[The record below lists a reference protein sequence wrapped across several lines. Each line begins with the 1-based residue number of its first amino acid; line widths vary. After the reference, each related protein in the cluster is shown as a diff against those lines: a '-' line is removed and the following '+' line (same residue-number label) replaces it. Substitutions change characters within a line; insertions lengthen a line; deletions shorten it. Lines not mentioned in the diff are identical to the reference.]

1 MKMRRAG
8 LGFLSA
14 SLAAALAA
22 GAPATVLAAS
32 PEFARTAEEWA
43 VLRDNTLEYEEI
55 PDLIHEYN
63 STVQNNMVSYD
74 DYRGKDANEI
84 ADDYREAAQ
93 TLYDSI
99 EWPSEDDSGYAML
112 YSAAETAQA
121 QARQM
126 EKMADDNVSDGMI
139 IKWQYDQVEASLSST
154 AQNLMNQYYQLQEN
168 LKTAQSGKELAEAS
182 LQAVQTQA
190 SLGMAT
196 NNDVLTAQEAVKTA
210 EAGIISIQSS
220 IQSVKQNLQVMT
232 GWAYNSQPEIAPMPQ
247 VDVTRIDSMNPETDL
262 EKALARSADE
272 SLLQAIGLSLSAP
285 AYTPNA
291 IMTYKD
297 QKSRER
303 QMRITFLS
311 IGLTTVV
318 LMLLLAFCGKLY
330 MGYLDEK
337 AHKAELESRIASW
350 PVLYTPDQLR
360 NNLADTQK
368 WQVQARTLAK
378 RRIAAALMTELSTI
392 TPEAIHITGM
402 RVTFKDVNPGKQEA
416 QRGTKKPSEPEESA
430 VAVLTGSVAGDMLQ
444 RESQLA
450 EFLSQLEH
458 SPMVLSLV
466 VEKQQTDTE
475 ILSFVAT
482 LRLV

>member
-43 VLRDNTLEYEEI
+43 ALRDNTLEYEEI

-262 EKALARSADE
+262 EKALETNYTLMIDKRTLENTDDAANQQIARQTIANDE
-272 SLLQAIGLSLSAP
+272 QKIASGLTDLYNQVLQARDSYNQAQSALALEEQNMAATQTRYDLGMVSRLEYLQAQNTYVQRQADFRIQELSLQAAMD
-285 AYTPNA
+285 AYDWALKGSLT
-291 IMTYKD
+291 
-297 QKSRER
+297 
-303 QMRITFLS
+303 LS
-311 IGLTTVV
+311 
-318 LMLLLAFCGKLY
+318 
-330 MGYLDEK
+330 
-337 AHKAELESRIASW
+337 
-350 PVLYTPDQLR
+350 
-360 NNLADTQK
+360 
-368 WQVQARTLAK
+368 
-378 RRIAAALMTELSTI
+378 
-392 TPEAIHITGM
+392 
-402 RVTFKDVNPGKQEA
+402 
-416 QRGTKKPSEPEESA
+416 
-430 VAVLTGSVAGDMLQ
+430 
-444 RESQLA
+444 
-450 EFLSQLEH
+450 
-458 SPMVLSLV
+458 
-466 VEKQQTDTE
+466 
-475 ILSFVAT
+475 
-482 LRLV
+482 

>member
-43 VLRDNTLEYEEI
+43 ALRDNTLEYEEI

-126 EKMADDNVSDGMI
+126 EKMADENVSDGMI

-262 EKALARSADE
+262 EKALETNYTLMIDKRTLENTDDAANQQIARQTIANDE
-272 SLLQAIGLSLSAP
+272 QKIASGLTDLYNQVLQARDSYNQAQSALALEEQNMAATQTRYDLGMVSRLEYLQAQNTYVQSQADFRIQELSLQAAMD
-285 AYTPNA
+285 AYDWALKGSLT
-291 IMTYKD
+291 
-297 QKSRER
+297 
-303 QMRITFLS
+303 LS
-311 IGLTTVV
+311 
-318 LMLLLAFCGKLY
+318 
-330 MGYLDEK
+330 
-337 AHKAELESRIASW
+337 
-350 PVLYTPDQLR
+350 
-360 NNLADTQK
+360 
-368 WQVQARTLAK
+368 
-378 RRIAAALMTELSTI
+378 
-392 TPEAIHITGM
+392 
-402 RVTFKDVNPGKQEA
+402 
-416 QRGTKKPSEPEESA
+416 
-430 VAVLTGSVAGDMLQ
+430 
-444 RESQLA
+444 
-450 EFLSQLEH
+450 
-458 SPMVLSLV
+458 
-466 VEKQQTDTE
+466 
-475 ILSFVAT
+475 
-482 LRLV
+482 

>member
-43 VLRDNTLEYEEI
+43 ALRDNTLEYEEI

-182 LQAVQTQA
+182 LQAMQTQA

-262 EKALARSADE
+262 EKALETNYTLMIDKRTLENTDDAANQQIARQTIANDE
-272 SLLQAIGLSLSAP
+272 QKIASGLTDLYNQVLQARDSYNQAQSALALEEQNMAATQTRYDLGMVSRLEYLQAQNTYVQSQADFRIQELSLQAAMD
-285 AYTPNA
+285 AYDWALKGSLT
-291 IMTYKD
+291 
-297 QKSRER
+297 
-303 QMRITFLS
+303 LS
-311 IGLTTVV
+311 
-318 LMLLLAFCGKLY
+318 
-330 MGYLDEK
+330 
-337 AHKAELESRIASW
+337 
-350 PVLYTPDQLR
+350 
-360 NNLADTQK
+360 
-368 WQVQARTLAK
+368 
-378 RRIAAALMTELSTI
+378 
-392 TPEAIHITGM
+392 
-402 RVTFKDVNPGKQEA
+402 
-416 QRGTKKPSEPEESA
+416 
-430 VAVLTGSVAGDMLQ
+430 
-444 RESQLA
+444 
-450 EFLSQLEH
+450 
-458 SPMVLSLV
+458 
-466 VEKQQTDTE
+466 
-475 ILSFVAT
+475 
-482 LRLV
+482 

>member
-1 MKMRRAG
+1 MKKTRAG
-8 LGFLSA
+8 LRGILSL
-14 SLAAALAA
+14 SLAAALTA
-22 GAPATVLAAS
+22 GAPATVPAAS

-43 VLRDNTLEYEEI
+43 ALRDNTLEYEEI

-262 EKALARSADE
+262 EKALETNYTLMIDKRTLENTDDAANQQIARQTIANDE
-272 SLLQAIGLSLSAP
+272 QKIASGLTDLYNQVLQARDSYNQAQSALALEEQNMAATQTRYDLGMVSRLEYLQAQNTYVQSQADFRIQELSLQAAMD
-285 AYTPNA
+285 AYDWALKGSLT
-291 IMTYKD
+291 
-297 QKSRER
+297 
-303 QMRITFLS
+303 LS
-311 IGLTTVV
+311 
-318 LMLLLAFCGKLY
+318 
-330 MGYLDEK
+330 
-337 AHKAELESRIASW
+337 
-350 PVLYTPDQLR
+350 
-360 NNLADTQK
+360 
-368 WQVQARTLAK
+368 
-378 RRIAAALMTELSTI
+378 
-392 TPEAIHITGM
+392 
-402 RVTFKDVNPGKQEA
+402 
-416 QRGTKKPSEPEESA
+416 
-430 VAVLTGSVAGDMLQ
+430 
-444 RESQLA
+444 
-450 EFLSQLEH
+450 
-458 SPMVLSLV
+458 
-466 VEKQQTDTE
+466 
-475 ILSFVAT
+475 
-482 LRLV
+482 

>member
-1 MKMRRAG
+1 MKMRRVG

-43 VLRDNTLEYEEI
+43 ALRDNTLEYEEI

-262 EKALARSADE
+262 EKALETNYTLMIDKRTLENTDDAANQQIARQTIANDE
-272 SLLQAIGLSLSAP
+272 QKIASGLTDLYNQVLQARDSYNQAQSALALEEQNMAATQTRYDLGMVSRLEYLQAQNTYVQSQADFRIQELSLQAAMD
-285 AYTPNA
+285 AYDWALKGSLT
-291 IMTYKD
+291 
-297 QKSRER
+297 
-303 QMRITFLS
+303 LS
-311 IGLTTVV
+311 
-318 LMLLLAFCGKLY
+318 
-330 MGYLDEK
+330 
-337 AHKAELESRIASW
+337 
-350 PVLYTPDQLR
+350 
-360 NNLADTQK
+360 
-368 WQVQARTLAK
+368 
-378 RRIAAALMTELSTI
+378 
-392 TPEAIHITGM
+392 
-402 RVTFKDVNPGKQEA
+402 
-416 QRGTKKPSEPEESA
+416 
-430 VAVLTGSVAGDMLQ
+430 
-444 RESQLA
+444 
-450 EFLSQLEH
+450 
-458 SPMVLSLV
+458 
-466 VEKQQTDTE
+466 
-475 ILSFVAT
+475 
-482 LRLV
+482 

>member
-262 EKALARSADE
+262 EKALETNYTLMIDKRTLENTDDAANQQIARQTIANDE
-272 SLLQAIGLSLSAP
+272 QKIASGLTDLYNQDLQARDSYNQAQSALALEEQNMAATQTRYDLGMVSRLEYLQAQNTYVQSQADFRIQELSLQAAMD
-285 AYTPNA
+285 AYDWALKGSLT
-291 IMTYKD
+291 
-297 QKSRER
+297 
-303 QMRITFLS
+303 LS
-311 IGLTTVV
+311 
-318 LMLLLAFCGKLY
+318 
-330 MGYLDEK
+330 
-337 AHKAELESRIASW
+337 
-350 PVLYTPDQLR
+350 
-360 NNLADTQK
+360 
-368 WQVQARTLAK
+368 
-378 RRIAAALMTELSTI
+378 
-392 TPEAIHITGM
+392 
-402 RVTFKDVNPGKQEA
+402 
-416 QRGTKKPSEPEESA
+416 
-430 VAVLTGSVAGDMLQ
+430 
-444 RESQLA
+444 
-450 EFLSQLEH
+450 
-458 SPMVLSLV
+458 
-466 VEKQQTDTE
+466 
-475 ILSFVAT
+475 
-482 LRLV
+482 

>member
-22 GAPATVLAAS
+22 GAPATVVAAS

-43 VLRDNTLEYEEI
+43 ALRDNTLEYEEI

-262 EKALARSADE
+262 EKALETNYTLMIDKRTLENTDDAANQQIARQTIANDE
-272 SLLQAIGLSLSAP
+272 QKIASGLTDLYNQVLQARDSYNQAQSALALEEQNMAATQTRYDLGMVSRLEYLQAQNTYVQSQADFHIQELSLQAAMD
-285 AYTPNA
+285 AYDWALKGSLT
-291 IMTYKD
+291 
-297 QKSRER
+297 
-303 QMRITFLS
+303 LS
-311 IGLTTVV
+311 
-318 LMLLLAFCGKLY
+318 
-330 MGYLDEK
+330 
-337 AHKAELESRIASW
+337 
-350 PVLYTPDQLR
+350 
-360 NNLADTQK
+360 
-368 WQVQARTLAK
+368 
-378 RRIAAALMTELSTI
+378 
-392 TPEAIHITGM
+392 
-402 RVTFKDVNPGKQEA
+402 
-416 QRGTKKPSEPEESA
+416 
-430 VAVLTGSVAGDMLQ
+430 
-444 RESQLA
+444 
-450 EFLSQLEH
+450 
-458 SPMVLSLV
+458 
-466 VEKQQTDTE
+466 
-475 ILSFVAT
+475 
-482 LRLV
+482 

>member
-22 GAPATVLAAS
+22 GAPATVRAAS

-262 EKALARSADE
+262 EKALETNYTLMIDKRTLENTDDAANQQIARQTIANDE
-272 SLLQAIGLSLSAP
+272 QKIASGLTDLYNQVLQARDSYNQAQSALALEEQNMAATQTRYDLGMVSRLEYLQAQNTYVQSQADFRIQELSLQAAMD
-285 AYTPNA
+285 AYDWALKGSLT
-291 IMTYKD
+291 
-297 QKSRER
+297 
-303 QMRITFLS
+303 LS
-311 IGLTTVV
+311 
-318 LMLLLAFCGKLY
+318 
-330 MGYLDEK
+330 
-337 AHKAELESRIASW
+337 
-350 PVLYTPDQLR
+350 
-360 NNLADTQK
+360 
-368 WQVQARTLAK
+368 
-378 RRIAAALMTELSTI
+378 
-392 TPEAIHITGM
+392 
-402 RVTFKDVNPGKQEA
+402 
-416 QRGTKKPSEPEESA
+416 
-430 VAVLTGSVAGDMLQ
+430 
-444 RESQLA
+444 
-450 EFLSQLEH
+450 
-458 SPMVLSLV
+458 
-466 VEKQQTDTE
+466 
-475 ILSFVAT
+475 
-482 LRLV
+482 

>member
-196 NNDVLTAQEAVKTA
+196 KNDVLTAQEAVKTA

-262 EKALARSADE
+262 EKALETNYTLMIDKRTLENTDDAANQQIARQTIANDE
-272 SLLQAIGLSLSAP
+272 QKIASGLTDLYNQVLQARDSYNQAQSALALEEQNMAATQTRYDLGMVSRLEYLQAQNTYVQSQADFRIQELSLQAAMD
-285 AYTPNA
+285 AYDWALKGSLT
-291 IMTYKD
+291 
-297 QKSRER
+297 
-303 QMRITFLS
+303 LS
-311 IGLTTVV
+311 
-318 LMLLLAFCGKLY
+318 
-330 MGYLDEK
+330 
-337 AHKAELESRIASW
+337 
-350 PVLYTPDQLR
+350 
-360 NNLADTQK
+360 
-368 WQVQARTLAK
+368 
-378 RRIAAALMTELSTI
+378 
-392 TPEAIHITGM
+392 
-402 RVTFKDVNPGKQEA
+402 
-416 QRGTKKPSEPEESA
+416 
-430 VAVLTGSVAGDMLQ
+430 
-444 RESQLA
+444 
-450 EFLSQLEH
+450 
-458 SPMVLSLV
+458 
-466 VEKQQTDTE
+466 
-475 ILSFVAT
+475 
-482 LRLV
+482 